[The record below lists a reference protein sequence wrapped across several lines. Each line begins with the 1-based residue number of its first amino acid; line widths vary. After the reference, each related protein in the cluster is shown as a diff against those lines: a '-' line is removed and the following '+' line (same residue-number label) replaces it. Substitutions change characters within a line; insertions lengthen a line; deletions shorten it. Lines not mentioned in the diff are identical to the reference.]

1 LPLASNAEYRLAIVE
16 DIKMSENTTSYQ
28 IPAPVAKAV
37 SGVLASHYYSHR
49 VIDNLFQEKGA
60 IGDIPPGN
68 LVEKCTTW
76 LKRANSADNPLEFLG
91 KILEEYME
99 VDADDEGREE
109 ITEILARYD
118 LAYQQG
124 GVIVTLTETTGDL
137 FEKQFPVGLPFGVP
151 KPNFAI
157 TAQDGGQSLKFELES
172 GIGIIWRDVYPSFDF
187 QVFEESCGITSSTNL
202 ALKKALVAMNQTKWE
217 KVFFRTY
224 ARHFGMA
231 DNHIPMLIPQA
242 WIQWHSLP
250 KRVLRTL
257 GRPLADEPYRID
269 FVAFWENQRYA
280 ILIDDISHYA
290 VKGDRRWMADEE
302 AYSKR
307 LEEDRKLQIEG
318 WRVFRV
324 SNWEIK
330 QDRIDRIL
338 VVLRAF
344 VGF

>member
-1 LPLASNAEYRLAIVE
+1 MNKNTSSN
-16 DIKMSENTTSYQ
+16 Q
-28 IPAPVAKAV
+28 IPNPVAKAV
-37 SGVLASHYYSHR
+37 SVILASHYYSHR

-99 VDADDEGREE
+99 VDADDEGRQG
-109 ITEILARYD
+109 IAEILAGYN

-124 GVIVTLTETTGDL
+124 GVIITLTEDAGDL
-137 FEKQFPVGLPFGVP
+137 FEKQFPAGLPFGVP
-151 KPNFAI
+151 KPDFAI
-157 TAQDGGQSLKFELES
+157 TAQDGGQSLKFELKS

-187 QVFEESCGITSSTNL
+187 QAFEESCGITSSTNL
-202 ALKKALVAMNQTKWE
+202 ALKQALMAMNQTECE
-217 KVFFRTY
+217 KVFFRIY
-224 ARHFGMA
+224 ARYFGMA

-250 KRVLRTL
+250 KSVLRTS
-257 GRPLADEPYRID
+257 GRPLADELYRVD

-290 VKGDRRWMADEE
+290 VKEGQRWIADEE
-302 AYSKR
+302 SYSKR

-330 QDRIDRIL
+330 QNRVEKIL
-338 VVLRAF
+338 VDLRAF
-344 VGF
+344 IGF